1 MKKQGRTNSSKK
13 RTAAKPAPR
22 AMHDVRE
29 RALTA
34 MRSAY
39 TYLLAI
45 VRPFRVPVRRLRS
58 METLSLPN
66 KQTVSL
72 VQVDGQEFLIGGT
85 ANSVVL
91 LARLEA
97 PSPRRKARTNANKVT
112 PVSVVPAPVKVEPL
126 VASFAA
132 KVQ

>member
-1 MKKQGRTNSSKK
+1 MKKQGKSIVRKK
-13 RTAAKPAPR
+13 RTAPKPAAR
-22 AMHDVRE
+22 EARDVGA
-29 RALTA
+29 RALMA
-34 MRSAY
+34 VRSAY
-39 TYLLAI
+39 GYLLAI
-45 VRPFRVPVRRLRS
+45 VRPFRVPSRRLRS

-91 LARLEA
+91 LARLEMPA
-97 PSPRRKARTNANKVT
+97 PRRKTRSKQMT
-112 PVSVVPAPVKVEPL
+112 PVSVVPVPAPAKVEPL